1 MRVLSGNAINQE
13 VLETLADISSLLNTG
28 LDKETILILIKLL
41 ELGVQPETLSELV
54 IEIRREIE
62 SYQIY

>member
-1 MRVLSGNAINQE
+1 MRVLSRNTINQE
-13 VLETLADISSLLNTG
+13 VLETLTDISSLLSTG